1 MAKNYVSDQEFK
13 NENFTIDFLTNGEY
27 DNCHFLNCNFAS
39 GDLSEIVFVDCSFEN
54 CDLSNAKLRNTS
66 FQNAEFEECK
76 LLGLRFEESNP
87 FLFAIKC
94 NTSVLN
100 FSSFY
105 KMSLKNTAL
114 SNCQL
119 QDVDF
124 TEADCSLCSFEGSD
138 CLAANFFQT
147 NLQGADFRSAIN
159 FSIDPTQNRV
169 KKAKFSRNNLHGLL
183 HSFSLVIES

>member
-1 MAKNYVSDQEFK
+1 MPKNYVVDLDYK
-13 NENFTIDFLTNGEY
+13 NENYTSDFLATGEY
-27 DNCHFLNCNFAS
+27 ENCHFLNCNFAS
-39 GDLSEIVFVDCSFEN
+39 SDLSEIVFVDCSFEN

-94 NTSVLN
+94 NASVLN
-100 FSSFY
+100 FSSFF
-105 KMSLKNTAL
+105 KMSLKNAVL

-138 CLAANFFQT
+138 CLSANFFQT
-147 NLQGADFRSAIN
+147 NLQGADFRSVIN
-159 FSIDPTQNRV
+159 FSIDPTQNSV
-169 KKAKFSRNNLHGLL
+169 KKARFSRNNLTGLL
-183 HSFSLVIES
+183 NSFSLVIE